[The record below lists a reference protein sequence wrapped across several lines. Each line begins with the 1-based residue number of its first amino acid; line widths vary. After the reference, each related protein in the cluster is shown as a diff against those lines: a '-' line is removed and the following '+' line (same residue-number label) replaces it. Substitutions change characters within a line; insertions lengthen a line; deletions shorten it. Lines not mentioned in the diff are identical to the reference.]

1 MQEGERTLERRRQGA
16 REQLE
21 QIPQIYLTQSHK
33 RSPILIIPHAE
44 NFSFEMVQLLLPS
57 LKMFSFPAQES
68 TNKVKKMKKKR
79 KKKLNISG
87 RRHTLFENH
96 KKSQI
101 VEKVEMRH
109 FWVDDETLCD
119 SSSCQRHAKSSSSY
133 SFLQLEIILVF
144 RCRRHR
150 LKSALLQLVGE
161 MHLSLQIP
169 LLEDTKVSQLSLC
182 QGRLC
187 FCTQQQGDFMPK
199 PFEKIP
205 THLQVLQL
213 PDFFLS
219 LRNLLQISKTVTYRV
234 FR

>member
-1 MQEGERTLERRRQGA
+1 
-16 REQLE
+16 
-21 QIPQIYLTQSHK
+21 
-33 RSPILIIPHAE
+33 
-44 NFSFEMVQLLLPS
+44 
-57 LKMFSFPAQES
+57 
-68 TNKVKKMKKKR
+68 
-79 KKKLNISG
+79 
-87 RRHTLFENH
+87 
-96 KKSQI
+96 
-101 VEKVEMRH
+101 MRH
-109 FWVDDETLCD
+109 FRVDDETLCD

>member
-1 MQEGERTLERRRQGA
+1 
-16 REQLE
+16 
-21 QIPQIYLTQSHK
+21 
-33 RSPILIIPHAE
+33 
-44 NFSFEMVQLLLPS
+44 
-57 LKMFSFPAQES
+57 
-68 TNKVKKMKKKR
+68 
-79 KKKLNISG
+79 
-87 RRHTLFENH
+87 
-96 KKSQI
+96 
-101 VEKVEMRH
+101 MRH
-109 FWVDDETLCD
+109 FRVDDETLCD

-144 RCRRHR
+144 RCHR
-150 LKSALLQLVGE
+150 LKSALLQLVGGE
-161 MHLSLQIP
+161 MHIFRFKFHSLGTQRCHSYHFVR
-169 LLEDTKVSQLSLC
+169 K
-182 QGRLC
+182 G